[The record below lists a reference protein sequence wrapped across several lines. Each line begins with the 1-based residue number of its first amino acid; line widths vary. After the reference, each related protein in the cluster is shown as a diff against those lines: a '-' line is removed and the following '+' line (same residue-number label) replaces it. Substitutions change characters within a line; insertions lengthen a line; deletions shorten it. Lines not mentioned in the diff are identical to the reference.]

1 MAEEEEGAPLMS
13 TCKRKQTNEV
23 PTNAETKRPARRS
36 TTPSNKVSETA
47 GGNACT
53 YGKFCTY
60 DRGPPSWI
68 KTEINTYALKQ
79 RLVRASTIFKL
90 VIAESKKSANF
101 EHDKLIYTRTCHIYF
116 IWTESFSSHSI

>member
-36 TTPSNKVSETA
+36 ATPSNKVSETA

-53 YGKFCTY
+53 YGKFCINQLVLYQPKQTWVTY
-60 DRGPPSWI
+60 HD
-68 KTEINTYALKQ
+68 ELK
-79 RLVRASTIFKL
+79 
-90 VIAESKKSANF
+90 
-101 EHDKLIYTRTCHIYF
+101 
-116 IWTESFSSHSI
+116 